1 MISLDSNI
9 TELNRVGKTTSKL
22 LKKLGLETV
31 HDLLFYFP
39 FRYDDFAS
47 VETIAGLKA
56 GESAQVI
63 GTIELIQNKKSFKR
77 RMFVTEALVTD
88 DSGSLKVIWFNQ
100 PFLTRTFKPGDKISL
115 AGKVTEDYSGLSM
128 ITPVAEKIYSES
140 LIHTKG
146 LIPNYHL
153 TENLTQKQLRYLVKE
168 AIALADKLED
178 WIPINVKKRLELLD
192 LGPAL
197 HLIHFP
203 KSYEE
208 IEAARKRLGFAELFL
223 RQLKSAIIKSDL
235 KNRRAL
241 SIDFKEKETKEFV
254 ASLPFKLT
262 GAQKKTAWEIL
273 RDLEKPMP
281 MSRLLEG
288 DVGSGKTLVVALAL
302 LNVALNRKRS
312 VLMVPTEIL
321 ASQHFNYLNKL
332 FKGYGFK
339 IALLTHSHKEAG
351 ADEADIIIGT
361 HALIQKNV
369 RFKDL
374 ALAIVD
380 EQHRFG
386 VGQRRKILDF
396 NSAPGETPHFL
407 SLTATP
413 IPRSL
418 ALAIYGDLD
427 LSIINEMP
435 SGRKP
440 VMTKIVT
447 EANRSKAYDFIRE
460 QISSGRQAFVVCP
473 LIDESDS
480 LGIRSV
486 KAEHE
491 RLDREIF
498 PELKVGLLHGKL
510 KAKEKEEIMADFLN
524 NKIQILVATA
534 VIEVGVDVPNATMM
548 IIEGAE
554 RFGLAQLHQFRGR
567 VGRSEAQ
574 SYCLLFPS
582 SEEITNLKTITRLN
596 AMASH
601 NDGLTLAKIDL
612 KLRGAG
618 ELYGLSQSGFP
629 EFQIAT
635 LFDYENIK
643 KAQAEARALI
653 AADPELK
660 KYPLLKEKLGRW
672 EDDAHLE

>member
-47 VETIAGLKA
+47 VSTIAELKA
-56 GESAQVI
+56 NENTHVI

-77 RMFVTEALVTD
+77 RMFITEALVTD

-128 ITPVAEKIYSES
+128 ITPVAEKMYSES

-153 TENLTQKQLRYLVKE
+153 TENLTQKQIRYLVKE
-168 AIALADKLED
+168 VITLADKIED
-178 WIPINVKKRLELLD
+178 WIPVNVKKRLELLD

-203 KSYEE
+203 KSHEE
-208 IEAARKRLGFAELFL
+208 ITTARKRLGFAELFL
-223 RQLKSAIIKSDL
+223 RQLKSAMIKGDL

-273 RDLEKPMP
+273 RDLEKPIP

-302 LNVALNRKRS
+302 LNVALNNKRS

-321 ASQHFNYLNKL
+321 ASQHFNYLTKL
-332 FKGYGFK
+332 FKDYGFK
-339 IALLTHSHKEAG
+339 IALLTHSHKDSESNK
-351 ADEADIIIGT
+351 ADIIVGT
-361 HALIQKNV
+361 HALIQENV
-369 RFKDL
+369 KFQDL
-374 ALAIVD
+374 ALAVVD

-396 NSAPGETPHFL
+396 NSVPDQTPHFL

-418 ALAIYGDLD
+418 ALTIYGDLD

-435 SGRKP
+435 VGRKP
-440 VMTKIVT
+440 VITKIVT
-447 EANRSKAYDFIRE
+447 EANRSQAYDFIRK

-473 LIDESDS
+473 LIDESDR
-480 LGIRSV
+480 LGVKSV
-486 KAEHE
+486 KTEHE
-491 RLDREIF
+491 RLDKEIF
-498 PELKVGLLHGKL
+498 PELKVGLLHGRL
-510 KAKEKEEIMADFLN
+510 KAKEKEDIMADFLS

-534 VIEVGVDVPNATMM
+534 VIEVGVDVPNASLM

-567 VGRSEAQ
+567 VGRGEAQ

-582 SEEITNLKTITRLN
+582 SEEITNPKTITRLN
-596 AMASH
+596 AMNSH

-618 ELYGLSQSGFP
+618 ELYGLNQSGFP

-643 KAQAEARALI
+643 KAQEEARALI
-653 AADPELK
+653 AEDPELK
-660 KYPLLKEKLGRW
+660 KYPLLKEKLGKW